1 MSHPATS
8 LFSFLFWPAI
18 LCLFVACSALA
29 LAGCHGKATLTPE
42 QAEGK
47 HLYDVRCAHCHEDN
61 DLGLKKVPPNLH
73 GLFDQPVLPSGLPA
87 TDENVERTVLS
98 GRGMMPP
105 FAGRF
110 ASEQMSDL
118 LVYLHTGV
126 H

>member
-1 MSHPATS
+1 MSHPAPS
-8 LFSFLFWPAI
+8 LFSFRFWPTVLA
-18 LCLFVACSALA
+18 LFVACAALA
-29 LAGCHGKATLTPE
+29 PTGCHGKATLTPE

-73 GLFDQPVLPSGLPA
+73 GLFDQPILPSGLPA
-87 TDENVERTVLS
+87 TDENVERTVLA

-110 ASEQMSDL
+110 TGEQMSDL
-118 LVYLHTGV
+118 LVYLHSGMR
-126 H
+126 